1 MAYATVIA
9 AEAYVYVASHLPYV
23 CTDVT
28 WRETAPQMVAEKVG
42 AMTASVVARPSMP
55 QRHRF
60 SWLLPAIGS
69 VWRAMP
75 RFILR
80 DQASISPNTS
90 PASALGEKLTTS
102 HSTAVN
108 TEKRDPA
115 TLVDALYQQHS
126 RMVLGYL
133 YRRLPNLA
141 DAEDVLADVF
151 LAALHHCVSGD
162 EPGPGWLLLVARRR
176 VADFYRERQ
185 HTHGAVEPPQGIAL
199 TDIADTRP
207 QPEDAAIRAEEQR
220 EIAALITHLPEEQRE
235 ALALRFGAGLRS
247 PQIAEALG
255 KSDEAVRALLSR
267 AIRRLR
273 KEWAR

>member
-1 MAYATVIA
+1 MSLHIA
-9 AEAYVYVASHLPYV
+9 AQSRMP
-23 CTDVT
+23 
-28 WRETAPQMVAEKVG
+28 PQKYRLDWLALVG
-42 AMTASVVARPSMP
+42 GT
-55 QRHRF
+55 
-60 SWLLPAIGS
+60 
-69 VWRAMP
+69 VWRLAHALT
-75 RFILR
+75 LR
-80 DQASISPNTS
+80 DQASDSANIP
-90 PASALGEKLTTS
+90 PAPLPGGVGGVR
-102 HSTAVN
+102 HSTAS
-108 TEKRDPA
+108 ESERRDA
-115 TLVDALYQQHS
+115 SAQVDALYQQHA

-151 LAALHHCVSGD
+151 LAALRQCATGD

-185 HTHGAVEPPQGIAL
+185 RTPAEYVPSSGASLADVE
-199 TDIADTRP
+199 DTRP
-207 QPEDAAIRAEEQR
+207 QPDAAAIHAEEQR
-220 EIAALITHLPEEQRE
+220 EIATIVARLPEDQRE

-255 KSDEAVRALLSR
+255 KSDEATRALLSR